1 MIARTAIAL
10 AAMLIGAGLMQ
21 PAMAQQTSSMQI
33 ESPWARPTIGKSKL
47 TAAYMRIVNNGS
59 EPDHLVAASSPAAGK
74 VELHDNIRDGD
85 VMKMREVKTIEIK
98 PGDKVE
104 LKPAGLHMMV
114 LDLKQPL
121 KPGQSLPM
129 TLQFEK
135 AGKIQ
140 IDVPVRQTGG
150 ANHGHSAMQH

>member
-140 IDVPVRQTGG
+140 VDVPVRQADG